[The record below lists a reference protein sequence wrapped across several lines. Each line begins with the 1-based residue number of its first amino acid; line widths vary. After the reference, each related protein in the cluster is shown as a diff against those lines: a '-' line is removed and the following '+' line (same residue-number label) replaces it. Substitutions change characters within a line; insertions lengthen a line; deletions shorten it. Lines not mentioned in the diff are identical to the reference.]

1 MARAMLTLKVGV
13 QDTGLAGGHL
23 LRVAGGGRVPGGLDP
38 AMMTDELRAFEAA
51 LPMVHRGRPRGGR
64 LAARERPCG

>member
-1 MARAMLTLKVGV
+1 VVLLIKAR
-13 QDTGLAGGHL
+13 
-23 LRVAGGGRVPGGLDP
+23 PG
-38 AMMTDELRAFEAA
+38 TDNELRAFEAA